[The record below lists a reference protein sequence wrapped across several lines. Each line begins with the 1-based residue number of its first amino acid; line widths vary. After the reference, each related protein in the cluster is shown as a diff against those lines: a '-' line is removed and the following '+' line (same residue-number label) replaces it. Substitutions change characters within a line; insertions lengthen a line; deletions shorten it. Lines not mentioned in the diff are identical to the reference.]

1 MSFFGCAPDT
11 PCLAFL
17 AASAAF
23 HNSLSIRTLCCR
35 MQVNRVSRAVVLRAC
50 RRQSAQ
56 HGLISS
62 VSQSVSQPISQ
73 SASQSVGSHSISQSV
88 SQSIIQSHRQS
99 VNQPFNH
106 SFSQSFSQSVSHSVS
121 QPVSHSVN
129 QSISQSV
136 SQSVSQ
142 SIRISQSL
150 GAALRWGIWELN
162 YCHALVYGQCVT
174 LISSQNQVQ
183 PRGVNS
189 ASTDV
194 PLGALSRR
202 NAAQPRSTPQCRRT
216 SKIDAPR

>member
-1 MSFFGCAPDT
+1 
-11 PCLAFL
+11 
-17 AASAAF
+17 
-23 HNSLSIRTLCCR
+23 

-106 SFSQSFSQSVSHSVS
+106 SFSQSFSQSAS
-121 QPVSHSVN
+121 QSFSQSVN
-129 QSISQSV
+129 QPI

-150 GAALRWGIWELN
+150 GATLRWGIWGLN

-183 PRGVNS
+183 PRGVHS

-216 SKIDAPR
+216 SNIDAPRCALPVQLQGSCATLGSATLPLQRVQKAPQ